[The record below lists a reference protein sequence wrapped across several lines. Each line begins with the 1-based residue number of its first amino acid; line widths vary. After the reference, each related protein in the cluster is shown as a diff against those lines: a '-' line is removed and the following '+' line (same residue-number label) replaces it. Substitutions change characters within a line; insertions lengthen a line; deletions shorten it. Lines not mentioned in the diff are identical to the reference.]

1 MTFIKTT
8 AVAAAVLCA
17 SALTA
22 NDAGAVN
29 NCGDTYTVRSGDSLG
44 RIAKRCGSTVNA
56 IMAANDRIKKPSS
69 LRVGWE
75 IRIPGGTD
83 SSGGARVAE
92 TETEVQPRRV
102 TELSGHIVNSRRC
115 AQLHTEDGQIYGLIS
130 PKVLFRSGASVTVRG
145 AFASEAPCGAE
156 KTLVVSEL
164 QAVK

>member
-8 AVAAAVLCA
+8 AIAVAVLCA
-17 SALTA
+17 SAFTA
-22 NDAGAVN
+22 TEAGAFS

-75 IRIPGGTD
+75 IQIPGGTD
-83 SSGGARVAE
+83 SSGGAKVVEAE
-92 TETEVQPRRV
+92 SEAQPRRI

-115 AQLHTEDGQIYGLIS
+115 AQLHTEDGQIYVLVS
-130 PKVLFRSGASVTVRG
+130 PKVLFRSGATVTVRG

-164 QAVK
+164 QSVK